1 MKARAAV
8 ILLGLAALAGA
19 SLALN
24 SGSLLGALRY
34 ATEHPAGLLAALGA
48 YTGAFLLRAFSW
60 RLFVPR
66 RLSLTRL
73 FTLLLAA
80 LFLNHAAPAKA
91 GDLARAYAVAR
102 QGVGIGV
109 AAAGVIL
116 ARLADLVGLLAA
128 LAFAWAIAGNTD
140 WGAVATSGSVV
151 VGAALAVWALTRI
164 ETLPPGRLPGLF
176 SEPVEKLHEALRE
189 TRPQQLGS
197 AFLWAAPAWVL
208 EAGVLLFAARA
219 VGLDLSVAETVAATC
234 FAVLVTAV
242 PLTPGGLGTYEAGMV
257 FILTS
262 LGVPVEPAFAAAVLS
277 HAIKYLYSMAAA
289 PFAACEGVI
298 AARPQEEIGTRR
310 MDPDEARLEV

>member
-1 MKARAAV
+1 LRARAAV
-8 ILLGLAALAGA
+8 ILLGLTALACA
-19 SLALN
+19 SLALD
-24 SGSLLGALRY
+24 SESLCGALRY

-66 RLSLTRL
+66 WLPLTRL
-73 FTLLLAA
+73 FGLLLAA
-80 LFLNHAAPAKA
+80 LFLNHVAPAKA
-91 GDLARAYAVAR
+91 GDLARVYAVAK
-102 QGVGIGV
+102 QGVGVGV

-116 ARLADLVGLLAA
+116 ARLVDLVGLLAV
-128 LAFAWAIAGNTD
+128 LAFAWALAGNAD
-140 WGAVATSGSVV
+140 WAAVAASGSVV
-151 VGAALAVWALTRI
+151 AAAALAVWALTRV
-164 ETLPPGRLPGLF
+164 ETIPPLGPI
-176 SEPVEKLHEALRE
+176 SEPVETLRGALRE
-189 TRPQQLGS
+189 TRPQQLGA

-208 EAGVLLFAARA
+208 EAGVLLFAARG

-262 LGVPVEPAFAAAVLS
+262 LGAPAEPAFAAAVLS
-277 HAIKYLYSMAAA
+277 HAIKYLYSMAGA

-298 AARPQEEIGTRR
+298 ATRPEDEIGERR
-310 MDPDEARLEV
+310 MDSDEARLEV